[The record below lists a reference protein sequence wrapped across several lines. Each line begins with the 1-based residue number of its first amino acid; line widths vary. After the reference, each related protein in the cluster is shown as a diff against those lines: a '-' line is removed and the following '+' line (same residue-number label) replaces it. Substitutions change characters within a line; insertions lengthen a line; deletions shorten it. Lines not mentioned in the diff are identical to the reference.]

1 MMEDGL
7 PRTNNLVES
16 WHLRFETIVRKH
28 HGGVF
33 SLINELRLEDHRGA
47 HELARLEAGHPKT
60 RRPDK
65 PTRQRESRLVSIFAR
80 RQELGDEETIRRIA
94 YNITDTN
101 DHNDDDDDNEDEN
114 SESEQGDKN

>member
-1 MMEDGL
+1 MEDGL

-16 WHLRFETIVRKH
+16 WHRRFETIVRKH
-28 HGGVF
+28 GGVL

-80 RQELGDEETIRRIA
+80 WQELGDEETIRRIA

-101 DHNDDDDDNEDEN
+101 DHNDDDDDVNQDEN
-114 SESEQGDKN
+114 RESEQGDKN